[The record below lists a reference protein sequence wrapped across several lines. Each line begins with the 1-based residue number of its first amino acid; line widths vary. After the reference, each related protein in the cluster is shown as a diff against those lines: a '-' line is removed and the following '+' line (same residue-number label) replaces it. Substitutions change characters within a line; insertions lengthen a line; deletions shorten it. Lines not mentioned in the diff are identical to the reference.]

1 MMKGGRLPH
10 TGRIPLPDPDRAIIA
25 LDNALRTLF
34 APAQSVR
41 PVPGAAVPESALDD
55 DERRLSV
62 RLMRVNHS
70 GEVSAQALYQGQRAV
85 ARDERVAGLLSR
97 AALEETEHLAWTE
110 RRLEQLG
117 GRRSLLDPLW
127 YVGSFALGAASGL
140 LGDRWNLGFL
150 AETERQVESHLHG
163 HLERLP
169 ANDRRSR
176 AIVEQMRNDE
186 AAHAVTAQRGGAAE
200 LPGPVKLAMRLA
212 ARVMTG
218 SSHWV

>member
-1 MMKGGRLPH
+1 M
-10 TGRIPLPDPDRAIIA
+10 TGSRTPRASRVPLPDPDRVITA

-34 APAQSVR
+34 ARAQSAR
-41 PVPGAAVPESALDD
+41 SLPGASLPEGPLND

-70 GEVSAQALYQGQRAV
+70 GEVSAQALYQGQMAV
-85 ARDERVAGLLSR
+85 ARDERVAALLAR
-97 AALEETEHLAWTE
+97 AAREETEHLAWTE

-127 YVGSFALGAASGL
+127 YFGSFALGAASGF

-169 ANDRRSR
+169 ANDQRSR

-186 AAHAVTAQRGGAAE
+186 AAHAVAAQRSGAAE
-200 LPGPVKLAMRLA
+200 LPGPVRLAMRLA
-212 ARVMTG
+212 ARVMTR
-218 SSHWV
+218 SSHWL